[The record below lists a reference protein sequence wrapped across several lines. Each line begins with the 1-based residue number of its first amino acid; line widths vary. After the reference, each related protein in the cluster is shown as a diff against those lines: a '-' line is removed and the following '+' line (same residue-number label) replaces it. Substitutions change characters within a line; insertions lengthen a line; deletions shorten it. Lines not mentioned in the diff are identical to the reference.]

1 LASYIPVSSVV
12 RLARLIE
19 TRAVD
24 AKQPAVI
31 AAANSFIFDF
41 AIEE

>member
-1 LASYIPVSSVV
+1 MV

-19 TRAVD
+19 TLTID